1 MNAFDNIVNTLE
13 RESLN
18 GRPQIS
24 KQEFQDWQRQWILD
38 AVGGLRLGQSFCN
51 YFNITLGPLY
61 YFKDNSIS
69 LRWIKDNYL
78 KDKIMD

>member
-24 KQEFQDWQRQWILD
+24 RQEFQAWQRHWILD
-38 AVGGLRLGQSFCN
+38 AVGGQRLGQSFCN

-61 YFKDNSIS
+61 YFKDNSTS
-69 LRWIKDNYL
+69 LRWIKDFYL
-78 KDKIMD
+78 KDKVLD